1 MPRHQTRG
9 CNMPTSN
16 SDVVAGIK
24 IATLI
29 PGFIGAA
36 LSLSYAKEL
45 TRTQAAG
52 AVALGCAVAVYG
64 APLAMQWLGTGWPDS
79 LERCVAFFLGLF
91 AMPLVPA
98 LRDAASKIK
107 LPWTKD

>member
-1 MPRHQTRG
+1 MQT
-9 CNMPTSN
+9 PDPET
-16 SDVVAGIK
+16 VAGIK
-24 IATLI
+24 LATLV
-29 PGFIGAA
+29 PGFLGAA

-45 TRTQAAG
+45 TRPQAIA

-64 APLAMQWLGTGWPDS
+64 APLVMQWLGTGWPDS

-98 LRDAASKIK
+98 LRDAASKLK